1 MGGTAQYLHA
11 GFLLI
16 SVANLIVIVLLLVVF
31 VLAVMLRRPEKSRLS
46 TIEAAPETAEN
57 ASEEAANAE
66 VR

>member
-31 VLAVMLRRPEKSRLS
+31 VLAVTLRRPEKSRLS
-46 TIEAAPETAEN
+46 TIEAAPDTAETE
-57 ASEEAANAE
+57 SEEAVHAE